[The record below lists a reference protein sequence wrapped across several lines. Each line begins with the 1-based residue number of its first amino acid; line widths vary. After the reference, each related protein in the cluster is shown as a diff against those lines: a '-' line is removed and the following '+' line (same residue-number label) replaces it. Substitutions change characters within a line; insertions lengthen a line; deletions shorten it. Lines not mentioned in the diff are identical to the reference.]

1 MWIAAHNFG
10 RVILFRRIGEIDIVA
25 QDLQDTFRRKRS
37 ANKGP
42 KRIKPLAGFVFIV
55 DFLPVSIGGFYSFE
69 TDDIN
74 VESTVDKSLPESDPF
89 F

>member
-1 MWIAAHNFG
+1 MPSFQ
-10 RVILFRRIGEIDIVA
+10 F
-25 QDLQDTFRRKRS
+25 
-37 ANKGP
+37 
-42 KRIKPLAGFVFIV
+42 FVFIV

-89 F
+89 FDIF